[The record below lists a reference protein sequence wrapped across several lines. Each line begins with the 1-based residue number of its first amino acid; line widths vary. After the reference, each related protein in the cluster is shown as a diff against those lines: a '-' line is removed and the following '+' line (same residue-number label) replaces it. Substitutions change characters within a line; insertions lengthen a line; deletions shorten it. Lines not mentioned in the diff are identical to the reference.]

1 MILFAKRKNTFK
13 LHFVVNLTYKSKCF
27 NVLMYII
34 NKYNAIGKQI
44 AVKSIVRIF
53 IFLSLKFQPYGLLEQ
68 R

>member
-1 MILFAKRKNTFK
+1 
-13 LHFVVNLTYKSKCF
+13 
-27 NVLMYII
+27 MYII